1 MRWKTDSIKVRK
13 GIRMEDNQK
22 ILEYIVKCIEETGS
36 NPRDQITAYI
46 STRDER
52 YITRY
57 GDARRAI
64 KSVAYSEL
72 VNFVHK
78 TTE

>member
-1 MRWKTDSIKVRK
+1 
-13 GIRMEDNQK
+13 MEDNHK
-22 ILEYIVKCIEETGS
+22 ILEYIVKCIEETGC

-72 VNFVHK
+72 VNLRPQKILCNRQSMTV
-78 TTE
+78 